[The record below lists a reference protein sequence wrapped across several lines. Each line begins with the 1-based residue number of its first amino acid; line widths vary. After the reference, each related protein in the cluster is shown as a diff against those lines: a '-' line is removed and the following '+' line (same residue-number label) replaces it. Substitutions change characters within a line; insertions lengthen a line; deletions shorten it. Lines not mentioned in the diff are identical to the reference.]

1 MNVLIK
7 LTTAGV
13 DTGPFDLYSN
23 SDGYQV
29 PFASGIAKVTLEAG
43 YLATNVPNDAV
54 TVRVTS
60 DGICTNYVNLQIGTT
75 TTTTSTAPP
84 TPREWYRVVNCN
96 TQAVSYTTSYTPNT
110 FEINSRVIYQ
120 TYPYVINGI
129 YSVNPGGTQIT
140 VTASGET
147 GCPPLGE
154 YYTLVNCETS
164 ATANSELYPVGS
176 FTVNERVTV
185 TDNVYRITGVVGSPP
200 AGTLLNIVT
209 TGQIGCPTVLYT
221 QYTSCS
227 NPNDKLNILG
237 SGYPTLISYLNNCY
251 FLNGPTY
258 VPRGTTVTTY
268 GVGCT
273 C

>member
-1 MNVLIK
+1 MNVLIR

-140 VTASGET
+140 VTASGQT

-154 YYTLVNCETS
+154 YYTLVNCENS
-164 ATANSELYPVGS
+164 ATANSELYPVGT
-176 FTVNERVTV
+176 FAINDRVTV
-185 TDNVYRITGVVGSPP
+185 TDNVYRVTGVVGSAP
-200 AGTLLNIVT
+200 AGPLLNITT
-209 TGQIGCPTVLYT
+209 TGQTGCPTVLYT

-227 NPNDKLNILG
+227 NPTDKVNILG
-237 SGYPTLISYLNNCY
+237 SGYPTLILYNSNCY

-258 VPRGTTVTTY
+258 VPRGTTITTY

>member
-23 SDGYQV
+23 SDGYLV
-29 PFASGIAKVTLEAG
+29 PFASGIAKSTLETG
-43 YLATNVPNDAV
+43 FLATNVPSDAV
-54 TVRVTS
+54 TVRVQS
-60 DGICTNYVNLQIGTT
+60 DGVCTNYVNLQIGTT
-75 TTTTSTAPP
+75 TTTSTTVAP
-84 TPREWYRVVNCN
+84 TPKEWYRVVNCN
-96 TQAVSYTTSYTPNT
+96 TQAVFYTTQYNVNT
-110 FEINSRVIYQ
+110 FELNSRVLYQ
-120 TYPYVINGI
+120 TYPYVVNGI

-140 VTASGET
+140 VTATGQT

-154 YYTLVNCETS
+154 YYTLVNCEGG
-164 ATANSELYPVGS
+164 ATANSQQYPLDT
-176 FTVNERVTV
+176 FAVNDRVTV
-185 TDNVYRITGVVGSPP
+185 TDNVYRVTGVVGTEPS
-200 AGTLLNIVT
+200 GTLLPIVA
-209 TGQIGCPTVLYT
+209 TGQTGCPTVLYT

-227 NPNDKLNILG
+227 NPTDKVNILG
-237 SGYPTLISYLNNCY
+237 SGYPTLILHNTNCY

-258 VPRGTTVTTY
+258 VPRGTTITSY

>member
-96 TQAVSYTTSYTPNT
+96 TQAVSYTISYTPNT

-140 VTASGET
+140 VTASGQT

-154 YYTLVNCETS
+154 YYTLVNCENS
-164 ATANSELYPVGS
+164 ATANSELYPVGT
-176 FTVNERVTV
+176 FAINDRVSV
-185 TDNVYRITGVVGSPP
+185 TDNVYRVTGVVGSAP
-200 AGTLLNIVT
+200 AGPLLNITT
-209 TGQIGCPTVLYT
+209 TGQTGCPTVLYT

-227 NPNDKLNILG
+227 NPTDKVNILG
-237 SGYPTLISYLNNCY
+237 SGYPTLILYNSNCY

-258 VPRGTTVTTY
+258 VPRGTTITTY